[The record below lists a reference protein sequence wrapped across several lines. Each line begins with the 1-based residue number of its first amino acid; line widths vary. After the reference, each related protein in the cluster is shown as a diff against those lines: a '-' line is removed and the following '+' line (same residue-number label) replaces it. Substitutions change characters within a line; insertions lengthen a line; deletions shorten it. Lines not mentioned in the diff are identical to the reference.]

1 MLRILISSLVS
12 SANSLLATSQTSKWT
27 MLRNFVSSTFS
38 IFGRPLLRRF
48 TNNDTVYE
56 CVNTLLSNP
65 TAAQQ
70 YTEHRQQ
77 QQNSH
82 LNRFSRTN
90 FRRRTHRPVIRIVN
104 PTFHIHMHSP

>member
-12 SANSLLATSQTSKWT
+12 SANAFLATNQTSKWD
-27 MLRNFVSSTFS
+27 MFRNFVSSTFS

-77 QQNSH
+77 QNSH
-82 LNRFSRTN
+82 LNRFSRPN

-104 PTFHIHMHSP
+104 PTVHIHMHSP